1 MSLWKWGFVVLR
13 LLSYVQLFATHGRA
27 SVLGFPVLRYLQEL
41 AQTHAYWAGDAIQL
55 SHPLLPPSP
64 LALNLSQHQ
73 RLFQWVS
80 SLHQMAKVLELQHQ
94 SFDEYSG
101 LISIRINKF
110 DLLEVQ
116 GDIQNLIRCHRR
128 QLISSRNS
136 VFWILELIVSK

>member
-1 MSLWKWGFVVLR
+1 MSLWRWDFVVLQ
-13 LLSYVQLFATHGRA
+13 LLSYVQLFATHGHA
-27 SVLGFPVLRYLQEL
+27 SMLSFPVLHYLQEL
-41 AQTHAYWAGDAIQL
+41 AQTHAHWVGDAIQL

-64 LALNLSQHQ
+64 PALNLSQYQ

-80 SLHQMAKVLELQHQ
+80 SLHQVAKVLELQHQ

-101 LISIRINKF
+101 LISISFKKF

-116 GDIQNLIRCHRR
+116 GDTQNLIRCHRH

-136 VFWILELIVSK
+136 VFWILELIFSK